1 MPMRTIVF
9 FFDSNIHTVLTFQ
22 IFSPSKFNVEMFLF
36 SPNKHVLRSPLRIK
50 ETQQVVSIRSQ
61 VVPQG

>member
-36 SPNKHVLRSPLRIK
+36 SPK
-50 ETQQVVSIRSQ
+50 
-61 VVPQG
+61 